1 MTIISSGFSGYAE
14 TNDERANVQA
24 TPQPYYET
32 AIKEDEEGKKQE
44 EEIKKRRDDEVRGL
58 GVLVKMPARRVV
70 QLRDFLKYFKAGKI
84 IPESF
89 NPRVNF
95 FPDRQISALS
105 GGIESLILIH

>member
-58 GVLVKMPARRVV
+58 GVLVKMPARCAAAR
-70 QLRDFLKYFKAGKI
+70 LFKI
-84 IPESF
+84 F
-89 NPRVNF
+89 
-95 FPDRQISALS
+95 
-105 GGIESLILIH
+105 